1 MRVFVR
7 PAQIPNMS
15 SINRLNVQLYVK
27 RALCNDIFLVH
38 SAVILIHSGV
48 SATLSADAF
57 CFFCFAQKCAAS
69 AIELVFSFC
78 PN

>member
-48 SATLSADAF
+48 FYLYQGNTEQSLAKIAP
-57 CFFCFAQKCAAS
+57 AQLPMK
-69 AIELVFSFC
+69 
-78 PN
+78 